1 MGFSFYLSFF
11 KDCIF
16 AIYMI
21 IFLKLMKNM
30 SPDVPMTLPLNVI
43 LSNVYFLTAPKF
55 EKGTDFRN
63 SL

>member
-1 MGFSFYLSFF
+1 
-11 KDCIF
+11 
-16 AIYMI
+16 
-21 IFLKLMKNM
+21 M

-43 LSNVYFLTAPKF
+43 FPNIYFLTVPKV